1 MMGHGY
7 MGHGYKKSFTRWMIR
22 IAVTVSCIFLLFL
35 LLNRIFP
42 LPDRIEYSTIVT
54 DDKGEVVHAFLTH
67 DQQWRMKTD
76 LTEISPLL
84 RKTIIEKEDKY
95 FYYHPGVNLLAMVRA
110 LGSNILHMRRTSG
123 ASTITMQVARELEP
137 KRRTY
142 WNKLIEIFRA
152 FQLEWK
158 YSKDEILQLYLN
170 KVPYG
175 GNIQGVKS
183 ASILYFKKEPDHLS
197 LAEIT
202 ALSIIPNR
210 PSTLVMGKNNDRIVK
225 ERNKWLRR
233 WAREKVFTA
242 KEIEDALAEPLT
254 ATRGT
259 VPGYIPQLALKLKSK
274 GGDII
279 HTTIDM
285 NTQLKIEKLVKD
297 YSRTLSLKDIR
308 NAAVIVLDNQTHRV
322 VSYVGSADFHDSLDG
337 GQVNGAM
344 AIREPGS
351 TLKPLL
357 YGLCIDAGL
366 LTPKMMITDVP
377 VNYGGYAPE
386 NYDRKF
392 NGYVSM
398 EYAWE
403 HSLNIPA
410 VKSLKA
416 LGKDVLIRQL
426 TQCGFRQID
435 RDRNKLGL
443 SMILG
448 GCGAT
453 LEELTGL
460 YSIFANGG
468 RWVKPM
474 YTTDDTAGG
483 GAGGAGEGVPM
494 RNEWSRE
501 GKGGG
506 RDTGA
511 SAMGGLRVL
520 SPAAAFMVNDILSKV
535 NRPDF
540 PLNWES
546 TTHLPKIAWKT
557 GTSYGRRDA
566 WSIGYN
572 KRYTVGIWVGNFS
585 GLGIPELSG
594 ANVATP
600 LLFTVFNT
608 IDYDDDGSW
617 FGQPADCDVRMVC
630 TETGLPPAD
639 FCTHLVTDYFIPLVS
654 PARKCDNM
662 EEVFVSADEK
672 MSYCR
677 ACLPPA
683 GYKKKWYKVVP
694 PEMKEYYDANKI
706 VYTVIPPHNPH
717 CEKVFREGGPV
728 VISPAS
734 DSEYLINRKDPEP
747 LQLRCRVGNDVGK
760 VYWYIN
766 DQFYKSGDAGTRQYF
781 IPTEG
786 PVKISCTDDKGRN
799 RNIWIRVR
807 YVDL

>member
-1 MMGHGY
+1 MSNGIVKRISN
-7 MGHGYKKSFTRWMIR
+7 KKLLNWWRGRGKWVRRSMRVVIGV
-22 IAVTVSCIFLLFL
+22 AGAFLLFL
-35 LLNRIFP
+35 LLNRVFP

-54 DDKGEVVHAFLTH
+54 DNKGEVVHAFLTH

-84 RKTIIEKEDKY
+84 RKTIIEKEDRY
-95 FYYHPGVNLLAMVRA
+95 FYYHPGVNLLAMMRA
-110 LGSNILHMRRTSG
+110 LGRNILHGRRTSG
-123 ASTITMQVARELEP
+123 ASTITMQVARSLEP

-142 WNKLIEIFRA
+142 WNKLIEVFRA

-183 ASILYFKKEPDHLS
+183 ASILYFRKEPDHLS

-210 PSTLVMGKNNDRIVK
+210 PSTLVMGKNNDRIVE

-233 WAREKVFTA
+233 WAREKVFSA

-254 ATRGT
+254 ATRGS
-259 VPGYIPQLALKLKSK
+259 VPGYIPQLALKLKRQ

-297 YSRTLSLKDIR
+297 YSRTLALKNIH

-322 VSYVGSADFHDSLDG
+322 ISYVGSADFHDSLDG
-337 GQVNGAM
+337 GQVNGAA
-344 AIREPGS
+344 AIRQPGS

-357 YGLCIDAGL
+357 YGLCIDGGL
-366 LTPKMMITDVP
+366 LTPKMVITDVP

-398 EYAWE
+398 EYALE

-416 LGKDVLIRQL
+416 LGKDVLIRHL
-426 TQCGFRQID
+426 ALCDFRQVEK
-435 RDRNKLGL
+435 DRNKLGL

-460 YSIFANGG
+460 YSIFAHEG

-474 YTTDDTAGG
+474 YTTDDTAGT
-483 GAGGAGEGVPM
+483 PM

-501 GKGGG
+501 GQ
-506 RDTGA
+506 
-511 SAMGGLRVL
+511 RVL
-520 SPAAAFMVNDILSKV
+520 SPAAAFMINEILSKV

-662 EEVFVSADEK
+662 EEVFVSADGK

-706 VYTVIPPHNPH
+706 AYTVIPPHNPN

-734 DSEYLINRKDPEP
+734 GSEYLINRKDPEP

-799 RNIWIRVR
+799 RNIWIRVK